1 MVLLTLPK
9 IDCKYEGL
17 FLGCFIPSICIA
29 SPMAGPPSLRYCSFV
44 GSSTIEKGD
53 CSNFFNIALAILDVL
68 NLHTNVRINLSMFA
82 KRKKK
87 CQLGFWQGLHWIHH
101 RSIEGVL
108 PPVSMKSFSQYNFY
122 TVWGFSGYKIC
133 TSFIRFIPILF
144 FEIYSKRNFFWITFF
159 FHFLK
164 KVMSSWHT
172 MLHQCQVHGIE
183 VPQVC
188 APQMCRGHLSLHD
201 TITEPLAGRPMLCHY
216 RRDSLTP

>member
-1 MVLLTLPK
+1 MVLLTLSK

-108 PPVSMKSFSQYNFY
+108 PPVSMKSFSQCLSSIISTLFGDFQDIKFALLLLDLFLFY
-122 TVWGFSGYKIC
+122 FLKSTLRGI
-133 TSFIRFIPILF
+133 SFELLF
-144 FEIYSKRNFFWITFF
+144 FFIF
-159 FHFLK
+159 
-164 KVMSSWHT
+164 
-172 MLHQCQVHGIE
+172 
-183 VPQVC
+183 
-188 APQMCRGHLSLHD
+188 
-201 TITEPLAGRPMLCHY
+201 
-216 RRDSLTP
+216 